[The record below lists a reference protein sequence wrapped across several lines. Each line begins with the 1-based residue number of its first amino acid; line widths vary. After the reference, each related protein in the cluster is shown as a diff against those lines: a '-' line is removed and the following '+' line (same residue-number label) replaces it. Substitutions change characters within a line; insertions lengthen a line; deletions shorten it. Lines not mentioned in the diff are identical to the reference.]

1 MSGMGF
7 SVRRLGGLVYKESLQ
22 VLRDPSAILV
32 TFALPTVLM
41 LVFAFALSL
50 DQRNV
55 PIGVVLESDGA
66 DAHELAAAFSGTRFF
81 EVTPARD
88 RREVAELVVSG
99 KLKGFVVIPQ
109 DFDERLKEASRG
121 SLVQVITDGSQ
132 PNTASF
138 VGTYASGVVA
148 TWVAH
153 RDGAR
158 APAISLEPRFWF
170 NPELNSRHFLIPGAI
185 AIIMTLIGTLLTA
198 MVVAREWER
207 GTMEA
212 VMSTPATVLEI
223 LLGKLV
229 PYFGLGLIATFGCA
243 MLATHAFGVP
253 MRGSYFALF
262 ILSSAFLV
270 PSLGQGLLISASSHS
285 QLVASQLAAQTGFLP
300 AFMLSGFLFEIGNM
314 PGWLQTLTY
323 LIPAR
328 YFVASLQTVFLTGDV
343 WAQFIPNILAMLA
356 VGAGFFLLVAR
367 NTHKSM
373 DT

>member
-1 MSGMGF
+1 M
-7 SVRRLGGLVYKESLQ
+7 
-22 VLRDPSAILV
+22 
-32 TFALPTVLM
+32 
-41 LVFAFALSL
+41 
-50 DQRNV
+50 
-55 PIGVVLESDGA
+55 
-66 DAHELAAAFSGTRFF
+66 
-81 EVTPARD
+81 
-88 RREVAELVVSG
+88 
-99 KLKGFVVIPQ
+99 
-109 DFDERLKEASRG
+109 
-121 SLVQVITDGSQ
+121 QVITDGSQ

-138 VGTYASGVVA
+138 VGAYASGVVA
-148 TWVAH
+148 TWLAH

-158 APAISLEPRFWF
+158 PPAISLEPRFWF

-223 LLGKLV
+223 LLGKLL

-262 ILSSAFLV
+262 LLASAFLV
-270 PSLGQGLLISASSHS
+270 PALGQGLLISTTSRN

-314 PGWLQTLTY
+314 PGWLQTHHVRDTRALF
-323 LIPAR
+323 R
-328 YFVASLQTVFLTGDV
+328 RVVADGV
-343 WAQFIPNILAMLA
+343 PHRRR
-356 VGAGFFLLVAR
+356 VGAVHSQHPRDARGRRRILPSRRAQHAQEPGHLTCGSARRSSKSCSSTSAIGQTRLAFVGPPLLQVCLLSFAATLEVRNVDIAVFNDDAGACVAR
-367 NTHKSM
+367 TG
-373 DT
+373 